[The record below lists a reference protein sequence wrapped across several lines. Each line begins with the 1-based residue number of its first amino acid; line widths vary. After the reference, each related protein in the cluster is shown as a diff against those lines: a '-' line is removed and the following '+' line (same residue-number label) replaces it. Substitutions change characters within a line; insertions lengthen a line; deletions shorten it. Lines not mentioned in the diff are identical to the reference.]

1 MIRLLF
7 YLFGKRIHRYIA
19 AGLLRPE
26 GFTGMQLAFRDPEG
40 RAYWSWMDLSD
51 MTPVRQKHIERCLK
65 MADAGIGERT
75 LDELCTFAEKY
86 IMDGVRA
93 SKNDERSKALA
104 KATQAVG
111 EIRRRPKEIIPE
123 EVWYDL
129 AALFAIREDEDPR
142 AFDPAIHE
150 QKIAMLS
157 KAGRAGH
164 DFFTGL
170 PAFRK
175 VLSSSLT
182 TEAAFIEL
190 LSGWAIQRA
199 RMKGVREALAN

>member
-1 MIRLLF
+1 
-7 YLFGKRIHRYIA
+7 
-19 AGLLRPE
+19 
-26 GFTGMQLAFRDPEG
+26 MQLAFRDPEG

-51 MTPVRQKHIERCLK
+51 MTPVRQKHIERCLR
-65 MADAGIGERT
+65 MADAGIGEHT
-75 LDELCTFAEKY
+75 LDELCTLAERH
-86 IMDGVRA
+86 IMDGVKA
-93 SKNDERSKALA
+93 SKAEERSKALA

-129 AALFAIREDEDPR
+129 AAVFAIREDEDPR

-150 QKIAMLS
+150 QKIDMLS

-190 LSGWAIQRA
+190 LSGWAITRA
-199 RMKGVREALAN
+199 RMKGVREVLGN